1 MTEKW
6 QQNTIGSRINMGL
19 LPQISCQNKTANTL
33 KTRWLS
39 VLCSINP
46 LFVFLL
52 LLLLLTGISS
62 PVFAINFNAYWSY
75 KQSGGE
81 ERETLTEFQQR
92 YSLGLGQAIRF
103 RPTHAISASAAVGY
117 TRTQSDTGRGQGFVA
132 TDNLNPSAQVSLVN
146 DILLAQVSGRT
157 DIRSSKGGDSSAY
170 SWEAALVSMWNIPLW
185 PKLRFSYSEF
195 SEPVEGISLF
205 PTSAQ
210 KEINTGASVGWDL
223 ILAQFSYQYNNNK
236 NEDPAGNNL
245 AESDSHFARLET
257 DGVFWDNRLRFNLA
271 QQFGYSTDDV
281 TIEGEDGFFD
291 FPLLGETFGK
301 ISIPGSPDDLKPDED
316 DYEVPNQPLP
326 QGVEF
331 DERVHLYFDAGIDE
345 QIDIVRLI
353 LLDSFSVPQAL
364 ELTWELYTRNN
375 PFDDWELALDNLEGT
390 VTLTEDDSID
400 IAIGLA
406 AATEIILVA
415 KNVPSGPLTFSAL
428 EAYSQI
434 TESISSTNTNYLT
447 NFGMGYRITRSLRA
461 SANLTLE
468 QNKIDTEDVTIDSN
482 RRTVSGN
489 LRWTPLPYLSP
500 ALSFSEYL
508 TDSDTG
514 PENISRN
521 YSLTVFTIPLN
532 TVTVT
537 LGAVRTERYS
547 DQQLNFISDRYYM
560 ATRALIYP
568 DLTATWNLTYN
579 DSETLQ
585 IDDLVKNITRISNAL
600 RFNAQLYKYLS
611 ADFLT
616 SYSHSK
622 TDIDTSQFGDA
633 ILNLRYRPSEILSLR
648 GGYSTYFLDND
659 RSDRLDLNLNLQ
671 LVNNQKTRLTF
682 TATHTQS
689 DRTTDNVALV
699 GSWDISRNLFLS
711 TQANYRFAQR
721 NVYNFII
728 NLSLWL

>member
-6 QQNTIGSRINMGL
+6 QQNTKSSGMNMEL
-19 LPQISCQNKTANTL
+19 LPQISYQNKTAR
-33 KTRWLS
+33 TRKNQRLS
-39 VLCSINP
+39 GLPSIRP
-46 LFVFLL
+46 LGAFLL
-52 LLLLLTGISS
+52 LLLLLTGTSS
-62 PVFAINFNAYWSY
+62 SAFAINFNAYWSY

-117 TRTQSDTGRGQGFVA
+117 TRTQSDSGTGQGFVA

-146 DILLAQVSGRT
+146 DIFLAQVSGRT
-157 DIRSSKGGDSSAY
+157 DIRSSKGGDSSRS

-205 PTSAQ
+205 PTSGQ
-210 KEINTGASVGWDL
+210 KEINTGASLGWDL

-236 NEDPAGNNL
+236 TEDPVGNSL
-245 AESDSHFARLET
+245 SEGDSHFARLET
-257 DGVFWDNRLRFNLA
+257 DGMFWDNRLRFNLA
-271 QQFGYSTDDV
+271 QQFGYSTQDV
-281 TIEGEDGFFD
+281 NIEGEDGFFD

-326 QGVEF
+326 QGVEV
-331 DERVHLYFDAGIDE
+331 DERVQFYFDAGIDE
-345 QIDIVRLI
+345 QIDIVRLR
-353 LLDSFSVPQAL
+353 LFDSFSVPLAL

-375 PFDDWELALDNLEGT
+375 PFDEWELALDNLQGT
-390 VTLTEDDSID
+390 ATLTEDDSID
-400 IAIGLA
+400 IAIGLT
-406 AATEIILVA
+406 ATEIILWA
-415 KNVPSGPLTFSAL
+415 KNVPSGPLTFTAL
-428 EAYSQI
+428 EAYSRI
-434 TESISSTNTNYLT
+434 TQSISSTNTNYLT

-461 SANLTLE
+461 SASLTLE
-468 QNKIDTEDVTIDSN
+468 QNEIDTEGDTIDSN

-489 LRWTPLPYLSP
+489 LRWTPLPYVSP

-508 TDSDTG
+508 ADSDTG

-521 YSLTVFTIPLN
+521 YSLTVSTIPLD

-537 LGAVRTERYS
+537 LGAIRTERYS
-547 DQQLNFISDRYYM
+547 DQLLNFISDRYYM

-568 DLTATWNLTYN
+568 DLTATWNLSYT

-585 IDDLVKNITRISNAL
+585 IDDLVASVTRISNSL
-600 RFNAQLYKYLS
+600 RFNAQLYRYLS

-622 TDIDTSQFGDA
+622 TDTDTSQFGDA

-648 GGYSTYFLDND
+648 GGYTTYFLDND
-659 RSDRLDLNLNLQ
+659 NTDRLDLNLNLQ
-671 LVNNQKTRLTF
+671 LINNQKTRLTL

-689 DRTTDNVALV
+689 DRTTDNIGLV
-699 GSWDISRNLFLS
+699 GSWDISRNLSLS
-711 TQANYRFAQR
+711 TQANYRIAQR
-721 NVYNFII
+721 SVYNFLI